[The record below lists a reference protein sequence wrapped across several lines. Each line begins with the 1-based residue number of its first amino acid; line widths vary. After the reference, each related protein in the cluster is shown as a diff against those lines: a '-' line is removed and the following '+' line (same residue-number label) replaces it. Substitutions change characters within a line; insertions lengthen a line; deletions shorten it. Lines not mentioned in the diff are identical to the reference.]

1 MRVLN
6 LQLMWGRNTMEYLTF
21 SAEILHKQRAA
32 ELQETARIERL
43 LHEMKKRDGGQWRQ
57 RRFHRKRKSQD

>member
-1 MRVLN
+1 
-6 LQLMWGRNTMEYLTF
+6 MEYLTF

-57 RRFHRKRKSQD
+57 RRFHRKRKLQH

>member
-1 MRVLN
+1 
-6 LQLMWGRNTMEYLTF
+6 MEYLTF

-43 LHEMKKRDGGQWRQ
+43 LHEMKKRDGSQWRH
-57 RRFHRKRKSQD
+57 RRSHRNRKFQN

>member
-1 MRVLN
+1 
-6 LQLMWGRNTMEYLTF
+6 MEYLTF

-43 LHEMKKRDGGQWRQ
+43 LHEMKKRDASQWRL
-57 RRFHRKRKSQD
+57 RRPHRNRKIQD